1 MMKKAGFIVLAACAV
16 ALCFGLLACG
26 SGRAEEDEKNFI
38 GKWELESTKSDD
50 ESITMT
56 AEDVASMKEE
66 GYTCTLSLEK
76 SKAAV
81 LNIFGEITEGT
92 WEASSADAGKVT
104 IGDQDIEMKI
114 ENDRL
119 VLIQDGYTMT
129 FFLV

>member
-1 MMKKAGFIVLAACAV
+1 MMKKAGFIVLAACAA
-16 ALCFGLLACG
+16 ALCFGLVACG
-26 SGRAEEDEKNFI
+26 GGRAEGSEKHFV

-66 GYTCTLSLEK
+66 GYICTLNLEENQT
-76 SKAAV
+76 AV
-81 LNIFGEITEGT
+81 LNIFGEITEGA

-104 IGDQDIEMKI
+104 IDDRDIEMRI